1 MMNMK
6 IDIKQLFILLVATT
20 LFYGCSDKDAVN
32 EYDRPA
38 LTWYQD
44 IVKAVATVNLKTRVR

>member
-1 MMNMK
+1 MK